1 MAGVFARHHREVTP
15 MPTLPKP
22 SSSTV
27 IALVALVFAMT
38 GSAAAVV
45 NFARNAGAVDGKSAV
60 PAGVKPAAA
69 AGKLVTTRRVGAQ
82 AGTVPISYLDP
93 ATGRSQQFG
102 QTTDVIDNGGTV
114 PFTIASIPG
123 FGTLQATCGDQS
135 NTAGN
140 EDPTTTISFVNT
152 SGAPVNFAR
161 TVGGAGGSTQV
172 LGLVPNQA
180 ASFAV
185 NGSNTYVV
193 NLNKPGT
200 TVLVNGVV
208 RQDGA
213 GTAAASCVNWGE
225 GTQAS

>member
-1 MAGVFARHHREVTP
+1 
-15 MPTLPKP
+15 MPKLAKP
-22 SSSTV
+22 SASTV
-27 IALVALVFAMT
+27 IALSALGYAMT

-60 PAGVKPAAA
+60 SAGVKPATA
-69 AGKLVTTRRVGAQ
+69 AGKLVATRRVGTQ
-82 AGTVPISYLDP
+82 AGTIPIQYLDP

-102 QTTDVIDNGGTV
+102 QATEVIDNGGTV

-123 FGTLQATCGDQS
+123 FGTLQATCGDQN
-135 NTAGN
+135 NTAGK

-152 SGAPVNFAR
+152 SGAAVNFAR
-161 TVGGAGGSTQV
+161 TLGGGAAGATQV

-180 ASFAV
+180 AQFAV
-185 NGSNTYVV
+185 NGSNTYVIS
-193 NLNKPGT
+193 LNKAGT
-200 TVLVNGVV
+200 TVLINGVV

-225 GTQAS
+225 GNQAS

>member
-1 MAGVFARHHREVTP
+1 
-15 MPTLPKP
+15 MPRIAKP
-22 SSSTV
+22 SPATI

-45 NFARNAGAVDGKSAV
+45 SFARNAGAVDGKSAV
-60 PAGVKPAAA
+60 SAGVKSATA
-69 AGKLVTTRRVGAQ
+69 AGKLVATRRIGAQ
-82 AGTVPISYLDP
+82 AGTIPIQHLDP

-102 QTTDVIDNGGTV
+102 QATEVIDNGGTV

-123 FGTLQATCGDQS
+123 FGTLQATCGDQN

-152 SGAPVNFAR
+152 SGGPVNFAR
-161 TVGGAGGSTQV
+161 TLGGAGGSTQV
-172 LGLVPNQA
+172 VGLVPNQA
-180 ASFAV
+180 AQFAV
-185 NGSNTYVV
+185 NGSNTYVI

-213 GTAAASCVNWGE
+213 TTAAASCVNWGQ
-225 GTQAS
+225 GTLAS